1 MSTILLVNLGEET
14 RKEVVNY
21 LQKGGYILFA
31 ASSHKKAIEIVKQR
45 EIDLA
50 IVGHKLPKGNGL
62 EFSNIL
68 LRQDDSLSVIL
79 ISGEAELKDAISAI
93 KNGASDFLITPLK
106 HLEFKKA
113 VTRALE
119 NKKLIVENL
128 RLKKA
133 LENYTKV
140 KLIGTSPLFQ
150 KVVAQVQQ
158 VAPTRSTVLITGESG
173 TGKELVAEAVH
184 SLSPRIGKPLVKVN
198 CGALTESLLESEL
211 FGHEK
216 GAFTGA
222 SFQRKG
228 RFEMAHLG
236 TLFLDEIG
244 EMTPAMQVKLLR
256 VLETGEFERV
266 GGDRAIKVDVR
277 VIVATNRNLDD
288 LVNAG
293 SFRSDLYYRL
303 NVFTVEMP
311 PLRERVEDITLLA
324 QYFLQHF
331 AKENNKDIKGFT
343 PEVEKLLISY
353 HWSGN
358 IRELKN
364 VMERAVILAKDP
376 YIQITE
382 LPPKLRLAQT
392 PPDLIL
398 MPIGSSIDEIEREAI
413 RKTLLYTKGDKSSAA
428 RILGV
433 GLATLYRKLNHI
445 K

>member
-1 MSTILLVNLGEET
+1 MSTVLLVGLNEEIT
-14 RKEVVNY
+14 KEVVNY
-21 LQKGGYILFA
+21 LQKGGHILFA
-31 ASSHKKAIEIVKQR
+31 ASSHKRAMEIIKQK

-50 IVGHKLPKGNGL
+50 IIGHRLPKGNGL
-62 EFSNIL
+62 ELLNIL
-68 LRQDDSLSVIL
+68 LEQNNHLPVIL
-79 ISGEAELKDAISAI
+79 ISGEADVKTAINAI
-93 KNGASDFLITPLK
+93 KNGASDFLVAPLK

-119 NKKLIVENL
+119 NKKLMAENI

-133 LENYTKV
+133 LGNYTKV

-150 KVVAQVQQ
+150 KVMDQIQQ
-158 VAPTRSTVLITGESG
+158 VAPTRSTVLIIGESG
-173 TGKELVAEAVH
+173 TGKELIAEAIH

-198 CGALTESLLESEL
+198 CGALAESLLESEL

-228 RFEMAHLG
+228 RFEMAHQG

-244 EMTPAMQVKLLR
+244 EMSLSMQVKLLR

-266 GGDRAIKVDVR
+266 GGDKTIKVDVR
-277 VIVATNRNLDD
+277 VIAATNRNLDE

-293 SFRSDLYYRL
+293 NFRQDLYYRL
-303 NVFTVEMP
+303 NVFTIEVP
-311 PLRERVEDITLLA
+311 PLRERVEDIPLLA

-331 AKENNKDIKGFT
+331 ARENNKDIKGFT
-343 PEVEKLLISY
+343 PEVEKLLVSY
-353 HWSGN
+353 HWPGN
-358 IRELKN
+358 VRELRN
-364 VMERAVILAKDP
+364 VMERAVILARGP
-376 YIQITE
+376 YVKLTE
-382 LPPKLRLAQT
+382 LPTKLRLTQT

-398 MPIGSSIDEIEREAI
+398 MPIGSSIEEIEREAI
-413 RKTLLYTKGDKSSAA
+413 RKTLLYTKGDKVSAA
-428 RILGV
+428 RILGI
-433 GLATLYRKLNHI
+433 GLATLYRKLKHT

>member
-1 MSTILLVNLGEET
+1 MLVNLEEET

-21 LQKGGYILFA
+21 LQKGGHILFA
-31 ASSHKKAIEIVKQR
+31 ASSHKKAIEIIKQR

-50 IVGHKLPKGNGL
+50 IVGHRLPKGNSL
-62 EFSNIL
+62 EFLNIL
-68 LRQDDSLSVIL
+68 LKQDSSLSVIL

-93 KNGASDFLITPLK
+93 KNGASDFLVTPLK
-106 HLEFKKA
+106 YLEFKKA
-113 VTRALE
+113 VARALE
-119 NKKLIVENL
+119 NKRLVAENI

-150 KVVAQVQQ
+150 KVVDQIQQ
-158 VAPTRSTVLITGESG
+158 VAPTRSIVLIAGESG
-173 TGKELVAEAVH
+173 TGKELVAEAIH

-211 FGHEK
+211 YGHEK

-244 EMTPAMQVKLLR
+244 EMSPPMQVKLLR
-256 VLETGEFERV
+256 VLESGEFERV
-266 GGDRAIKVDVR
+266 GGDRTIKVDVR
-277 VIVATNRNLDD
+277 VIAATNRNLDE

-293 SFRSDLYYRL
+293 SFRQDLYYRL
-303 NVFTVEMP
+303 NVFIIDMP
-311 PLRERVEDITLLA
+311 PLRERVEDIALLA

-331 AKENNKDIKGFT
+331 AKEDNKDIKGFT

-353 HWSGN
+353 HWPGN

-364 VMERAVILAKDP
+364 VMERAVILAKGP
-376 YIQITE
+376 YIQLTE
-382 LPPKLRLAQT
+382 LPAKLRLTQT

-398 MPIGSSIDEIEREAI
+398 MPIGSSIKEIEREAI
-413 RKTLLYTKGDKSSAA
+413 RKTLLYAKGDKVSTA

-433 GLATLYRKLNHI
+433 GLATLYRKLKHTE
-445 K
+445 